1 MLKFLI
7 NPEAEFETESVKN
20 LIESKKV
27 IYALSSTSS
36 FDLNALIKLTKKNNF
51 SSPKKSKK
59 NFFQLKGAKRLFP
72 WQAPRRRN
80 PRELHQLAKDPD
92 AVNKIII
99 PVDVFWG
106 KAPERQDHWVKLIF
120 RDSWEAGSFLRNLL
134 KVIFNGRQANVFFH
148 KPLESKDIF
157 SLSLIHI

>member
-7 NPEAEFETESVKN
+7 NPEAEFETEGVKN

-51 SSPKKSKK
+51 SSPKKSKN

-72 WQAPRRRN
+72 WQAPRRRS
-80 PRELHQLAKDPD
+80 PRELHHQK
-92 AVNKIII
+92 
-99 PVDVFWG
+99 
-106 KAPERQDHWVKLIF
+106 
-120 RDSWEAGSFLRNLL
+120 RDNLP
-134 KVIFNGRQANVFFH
+134 G
-148 KPLESKDIF
+148 
-157 SLSLIHI
+157 

>member
-1 MLKFLI
+1 M
-7 NPEAEFETESVKN
+7 
-20 LIESKKV
+20 
-27 IYALSSTSS
+27 
-36 FDLNALIKLTKKNNF
+36 
-51 SSPKKSKK
+51 
-59 NFFQLKGAKRLFP
+59 
-72 WQAPRRRN
+72 
-80 PRELHQLAKDPD
+80 ELHQLAKDPD

-120 RDSWEAGSFLRNLL
+120 RDSWEALLLRNLL

-157 SLSLIHI
+157 SQQKTSEHLVLKTDRLLRARFRKK

>member
-7 NPEAEFETESVKN
+7 NPEAEFETEGVKN

-120 RDSWEAGSFLRNLL
+120 RDSWEAGSFLRNLMS
-134 KVIFNGRQANVFFH
+134 NGNLGLHMR
-148 KPLESKDIF
+148 
-157 SLSLIHI
+157 